1 MRQIK
6 KWSMTALAVASG
18 LLAANTVQAQGTTI
32 ITDFHNFNL
41 SARYANWDPVN
52 YTFSPPVI
60 TSGPISYR
68 VVAQGYGSG
77 AYNLPT
83 PLNVPGATQIQLNFT
98 INSTTPAIWMGPNFD
113 LSDGTHQVQYLSYNN
128 YSGPGTYTVTAP
140 IGSLDTTDI
149 TAFNLEFDPAG
160 YGVAAPYDITY
171 NSLALLT
178 PVPEPGSVAL
188 LAIGALGC
196 LIARRRVRAS

>member
-1 MRQIK
+1 
-6 KWSMTALAVASG
+6 MTALAVASG